1 LNKNEIA
8 IEEIEK
14 GINIMVKRAI
24 LPYTNQFMTGIIIS
38 NGSDEGYKIN
48 INSIEYDNILSL
60 GSLTLSTN
68 DTVVAI
74 APNGQTNNIFIL
86 GKLG

>member
-48 INSIEYDNILSL
+48 INSI
-60 GSLTLSTN
+60 
-68 DTVVAI
+68 
-74 APNGQTNNIFIL
+74 
-86 GKLG
+86 